1 MANQLR
7 PIALTVSELR
17 PGLFHWAL
25 LDSQGQQTD
34 FDNRFAMAEEPYDS
48 FEKAARAGL
57 LNWLKLAGDDTK
69 LGPRTADQRT
79 PLVPAPG
86 PWTPQA
92 EKPTQAQ
99 PATLSKRKRRRET
112 SAA

>member
-1 MANQLR
+1 MANHLR
-7 PIALTVSELR
+7 PIALTVNEPR

-25 LDSQGQQTD
+25 LDSD
-34 FDNRFAMAEEPYDS
+34 DEKMVFDHRFIMAEEPYDS

-69 LGPRTADQRT
+69 HGPRIEEKPT

-86 PWTPQA
+86 PWTTQTKVQTKSHTHT
-92 EKPTQAQ
+92 KPK
-99 PATLSKRKRRRET
+99 SRRET
-112 SAA
+112 SLA

>member
-7 PIALTVSELR
+7 PVALTVSELR

-25 LDSQGQQTD
+25 LDSQGEHTE

-69 LGPRTADQRT
+69 SGPRTAEKHT

-86 PWTPQA
+86 PWT
-92 EKPTQAQ
+92 
-99 PATLSKRKRRRET
+99 SKTKTPKNRRET
-112 SAA
+112 SNV

>member
-1 MANQLR
+1 MANHLR
-7 PIALTVSELR
+7 PIALTVNEPS

-25 LDSQGQQTD
+25 LDNND
-34 FDNRFAMAEEPYDS
+34 DKMVFDHRFVMAEEPYDS

-57 LNWLKLAGDDTK
+57 LNWLKLAGDDTQH
-69 LGPRTADQRT
+69 GPRTEEIRT

-86 PWTPQA
+86 PWTA
-92 EKPTQAQ
+92 KAK
-99 PATLSKRKRRRET
+99 LKRET

>member
-1 MANQLR
+1 MANHLR
-7 PIALTVSELR
+7 SIALTVNEPS

-25 LDSQGQQTD
+25 LDSD
-34 FDNRFAMAEEPYDS
+34 DEKMVFDHRFSMAEEPYNS

-69 LGPRTADQRT
+69 AGPRIEVKRS

-86 PWTPQA
+86 PWT
-92 EKPTQAQ
+92 TQAKTQ
-99 PATLSKRKRRRET
+99 TQSKALAKPKTRRET
-112 SAA
+112 SIA